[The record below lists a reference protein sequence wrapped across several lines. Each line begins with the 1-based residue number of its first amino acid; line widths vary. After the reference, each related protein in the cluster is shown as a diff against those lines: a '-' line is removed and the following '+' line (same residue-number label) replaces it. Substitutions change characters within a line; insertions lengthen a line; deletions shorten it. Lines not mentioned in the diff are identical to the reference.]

1 MFMSMEKRDEY
12 YKSKAYIHT
21 KRVSAKTLGITCE
34 TYLQGIFIDECLAKE
49 TRVLFKQ
56 CREKLECLGYKCY
69 TEHQQIYVKKPQLAR
84 RKIFP
89 CNGGVKLN
97 SISILLDKRGRQR

>member
-84 RKIFP
+84 RKIFSYADLCTLVDQLSATGNHHP
-89 CNGGVKLN
+89 
-97 SISILLDKRGRQR
+97 